1 MAAVLQR
8 LPIVSRKRHQHAA
21 VGRKSGH
28 GDDRDGENTAQV
40 ARRTEHQKPRHAA
53 ARQHHAGA
61 KQQAADDRAGQALR
75 GGEEPGFGDIDQ
87 VGPKQGLHREDC
99 GGKAGRPGGERLE
112 IAFAHDGENRRAG
125 AVAAALGE
133 DAESQSKHEAAD
145 ERGIRLADKVNQ
157 RDEVHCFNLH
167 EMYLQNTIHRDR

>member
-1 MAAVLQR
+1 MIAMEKTPRR
-8 LPIVSRKRHQHAA
+8 LPDAPSTRSRDTQPRASTMPAPNSRPPMIAPDRLCAVEKNRVSETSIRSAPSKA
-21 VGRKSGH
+21 
-28 GDDRDGENTAQV
+28 
-40 ARRTEHQKPRHAA
+40 
-53 ARQHHAGA
+53 
-61 KQQAADDRAGQALR
+61 
-75 GGEEPGFGDIDQ
+75 
-87 VGPKQGLHREDC
+87 LHREDC

-167 EMYLQNTIHRDR
+167 EMYRQNTIHRDR